1 MYRRNQIKKN
11 IIFAQKLKKRIDHIM
26 KIKSVLILFC
36 LTVSCL
42 LLSAQ
47 QTPSKK
53 SISLLGKAKVAF
65 KSGEFDKAS
74 QYLHKIFSEDKF
86 YAEAHIMQAE
96 IYTVTLQPEKAAFHY
111 NNAIRLLPKPTS
123 ILYFNAASE
132 ELKSAQY
139 EQAFEHFNLF
149 LSRGEIWDQEMLQ
162 ELERGLEVC
171 RFAMEAIKNPVAF
184 NPINMGSNI
193 NSERDEYL
201 AALTADEMEL
211 IFTVRL
217 PRSKKTV
224 CAFCQT
230 EEDFYASHKKDGL
243 WQPRYPL
250 ESPINTGYN
259 EGAQAI
265 SPDGRYLFYTLCNAD
280 FGYGSCDLYWAKRI
294 GNRWSRPR
302 NMGTTV
308 NTKNWE
314 SQPTIGTDGKTVY
327 FASNRP
333 GGYGGVDI
341 WKTEMLEEG
350 VFSEPVNLGPVI
362 NTKKDDTAPF
372 IHPDGRT
379 LYFAS
384 DGRPGMGG
392 KDLYYAVLLDNNI
405 WTEPVNLGYPI
416 NTQAD
421 EINIL
426 ISASGTTAYFASDKS
441 DGYGG
446 LDLYYFILDEQ
457 LRPTPVTYIKG
468 KVQDALTL
476 RPLEATIE
484 MIDLNQDKVVTSTS
498 SDPVTGDFLACIL
511 TGTNV
516 LLNVHH
522 PDYPFYSENFQLEES
537 YSDLEPFLKNIRL
550 EKAEIGTTFILRN
563 IFFDFGN
570 DELKKESYPE
580 LDRLT
585 TYLENNKNIH
595 IEIGGH
601 TDNIGS
607 DEYNNKLS
615 LGRAKSVYDYLI
627 KKGIEG
633 SRLSFKGYGKNAPI
647 ADNDTEEGRA
657 INRRTEFKII
667 FN

>member
-1 MYRRNQIKKN
+1 
-11 IIFAQKLKKRIDHIM
+11 M
-26 KIKSVLILFC
+26 KIKSILIIFC
-36 LTVSCL
+36 LIASCF

-53 SISLLGKAKVAF
+53 NIKLLEKAKTAF
-65 KSGEFDKAS
+65 KSGDFVKTKQLLA
-74 QYLHKIFSEDKF
+74 KIFAEDNS
-86 YAEAHIMQAE
+86 YAEAHIMQGE
-96 IYTVTLQPEKAAFHY
+96 VYTVTLQPEKAAFHY
-111 NNAIRLLPKPTS
+111 NNAIKLLSNPAP
-123 ILYFNAASE
+123 ILYFNAAAE

-139 EQAFEHFNLF
+139 GQALEHFSLF
-149 LSRGEIWDQEMLQ
+149 LTKGRSWDQELLQ
-162 ELERGLEVC
+162 ETQRGLEIC
-171 RFAMEAIKNPVAF
+171 RFAIEAVKNPVAF
-184 NPINMGSNI
+184 NPINMGPNV

-211 IFTVRL
+211 IFTVRV
-217 PRSKKTV
+217 PRSEKTI

-230 EEDFYASHKKDGL
+230 EEDFYASHKENGK

-250 ESPINTGYN
+250 AAPINTGYN

-265 SPDGRYLFYTLCNAD
+265 SPDGRYLFYTMCNAD
-280 FGYGSCDLYWAKRI
+280 GGYGSCDLYWSKRI

-302 NMGTTV
+302 NMGNVV
-308 NTKNWE
+308 NTSGWE
-314 SQPTIGTDGKTVY
+314 SQPSIAPDGKTIY
-327 FASNRP
+327 FASNNP
-333 GGYGGVDI
+333 KGYGGVDI

-350 VFSEPVNLGPVI
+350 IFSEPVNLGPVI

-392 KDLYYAVLLDNNI
+392 KDLYYSVLLENNN
-405 WTEPVNLGYPI
+405 WSEPVNLGYPI

-426 ISASGTTAYFASDKS
+426 ISASGTTAYFSSDKAG
-441 DGYGG
+441 GYGG
-446 LDLYYFILDEQ
+446 LDLYYFTLDEQ

-468 KVQDALTL
+468 KVQDAVTL
-476 RPLEATIE
+476 QPLEAAIE
-484 MIDLNQDKVVTSTS
+484 MIDLNHNKVVTSTS

-511 TGTNV
+511 TGTNI
-516 LLNVHH
+516 LLNVSH
-522 PDYPFYSENFQLEES
+522 PDYPFYSENFQLEKS
-537 YSDLEPFLKNIRL
+537 YSNLEPFLKNIRL
-550 EKAEIGTTFILRN
+550 EKADIGTTFILRN

-570 DELKKESYPE
+570 DELREESYTE
-580 LDRLT
+580 LNRLVH
-585 TYLENNKNIH
+585 YLEKNKNIH

-607 DEYNNKLS
+607 DEYNNRLS
-615 LGRAKSVYDYLI
+615 LGRAKSVYNYLI
-627 KKGIEG
+627 KKGVDA
-633 SRLSFKGYGKNAPI
+633 SRLSFKGYGRTTPI

-657 INRRTEFKII
+657 INRRTEFKIVL
-667 FN
+667 N